1 VPSNDPTKP
10 PIRWE
15 TTEAGQKAAA
25 DLAALDFR
33 DPAIFVVERE
43 RLTIAEAVA
52 RFDVGAKTLRRWL
65 QRGELP
71 GAVKVPSMKGDTY
84 RIPLAALKARGLRP
98 RGGAEAASP
107 EAAAA
112 LKRAETELRKARAQ
126 LEEAA
131 AKTREAEAA
140 TQAAQIRASQLAA
153 ELDAERDKLRLVSE
167 AQSDLRRALL
177 ILESEQQKRTRAE
190 QEAARSFFGWLRHRK
205 TAKQQP
211 DTQQV
216 PKGEEA
222 EALKAEKQALV
233 DARIAEI
240 AAILE
245 ALAERTGR
253 GKVSDLKDAHWY
265 AGGYPPGTRA
275 DTEEG

>member
-15 TTEAGQKAAA
+15 TTEAGQKIAA
-25 DLAALDFR
+25 DLEALDFR
-33 DPAIFVVERE
+33 DPVIFSAERE
-43 RLTIAEAVA
+43 GLTRFVAVHQREPQFPAVFAAEREGLTIAEAVA
-52 RFDVGAKTLRRWL
+52 RFEVGANTLRRWL

-71 GAVKVPSMKGDTY
+71 GAVKVPSTKGDTY
-84 RIPLAALKARGLRP
+84 RIPLAALKARLRP

-112 LKRAETELRKARAQ
+112 LYQAETELRKTRAQ

-153 ELDAERDKLRLVSE
+153 ELDAERDKLRLVTE

-216 PKGEEA
+216 P
-222 EALKAEKQALV
+222 
-233 DARIAEI
+233 
-240 AAILE
+240 
-245 ALAERTGR
+245 
-253 GKVSDLKDAHWY
+253 
-265 AGGYPPGTRA
+265 
-275 DTEEG
+275 EG

>member
-10 PIRWE
+10 PVRWDFE
-15 TTEAGQKAAA
+15 PGEKIFLEPIDTRLTPAQQEL
-25 DLAALDFR
+25 LALAR
-33 DPAIFVVERE
+33 ARHIAEWE
-43 RLTIAEAVA
+43 GLTIAEAVA
-52 RFDVGAKTLRRWL
+52 RFEVGANTLRRWL

-71 GAVKVPSMKGDTY
+71 GAVKVPSTKGDTY
-84 RIPLAALKARGLRP
+84 RIPLAALKARLRP

-112 LKRAETELRKARAQ
+112 LYQAETELRKTRAQ

-153 ELDAERDKLRLVSE
+153 ELDAERDKLRLVTE

-216 PKGEEA
+216 P
-222 EALKAEKQALV
+222 
-233 DARIAEI
+233 
-240 AAILE
+240 
-245 ALAERTGR
+245 
-253 GKVSDLKDAHWY
+253 
-265 AGGYPPGTRA
+265 
-275 DTEEG
+275 EG